1 MFPLSAVLLP
11 GGVISLRVFEDR
23 YVRMLADISEGN
35 VAEPAEANT
44 SDPNS
49 FGPRAFGPKA
59 FGTVLIE
66 RGSEVGGGDVRST
79 VGTMAHIVDQ
89 QPTPTGGYILLAVG
103 RRRIR
108 VREWLPDDPYP
119 RAVTED
125 WPDEPDPPGQ
135 PDEATMGNF
144 ATLPRLTI
152 NAVKLQ
158 ARLAGIG
165 EDEATSLL
173 PDLSR
178 FTDLSELAFLAAGI
192 APLGPLDR
200 HKILTAPSAAE
211 RVATAHALIRDMAD
225 LLVARLELEQ
235 R

>member
-35 VAEPAEANT
+35 VEEPPEANT
-44 SDPNS
+44 
-49 FGPRAFGPKA
+49 FGPRA

-158 ARLAGIG
+158 ARLAGTG
-165 EDEATSLL
+165 EEEATSLL

-211 RVATAHALIRDMAD
+211 RVVTAHALIRDMAD